1 MNAIVNKVQL
11 IGNIGKAP
19 EIKVLEGGN
28 KMARASVAV
37 TEKYK
42 NKQGEYVKDTSWH
55 NIVLWGGTATN
66 FEKLVGKGTHLAVEG
81 KLVSRSF
88 ETKEGE
94 RKYLTEVHVNEFM
107 VLKANQQKQS

>member
-55 NIVLWGGTATN
+55 NIVLWGGAATN

-94 RKYLTEVHVNEFM
+94 RKYITEVHVNDFL
-107 VLKANQQKQS
+107 VLNSNKEKE